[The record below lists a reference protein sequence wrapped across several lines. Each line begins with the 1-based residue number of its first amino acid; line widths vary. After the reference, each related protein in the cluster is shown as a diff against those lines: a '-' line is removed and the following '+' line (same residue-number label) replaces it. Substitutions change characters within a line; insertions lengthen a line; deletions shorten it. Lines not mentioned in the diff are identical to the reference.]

1 MTVKD
6 KLIDLYMEVA
16 WDIVINDE
24 LTNKQKIRVLNNIIH
39 DDISSIERLNE
50 AGVW

>member
-16 WDIVINDE
+16 WDIVLNDE
-24 LTNKQKIRVLNNIIH
+24 LTNKQKVRVLNNIIH
-39 DDISSIERLNE
+39 DDIQSIERLNK

>member
-16 WDIVINDE
+16 WDIVLNDE
-24 LTNKQKIRVLNNIIH
+24 LTNKQKVRVLSNIIH

>member
-6 KLIDLYMEVA
+6 KLIDLYVEIA
-16 WDIVINDE
+16 WDIVLRSE
-24 LTNKQKIRVLNNIIH
+24 LTNKQKIRILNNIIR
-39 DDISSIERLNE
+39 DDIPSIEMLDK